1 MPGSRKSTRLALSP
15 CAKPSPPLRTG
26 DTKFSPSSSFCPRVF
41 PMGLWKAR
49 TTAPK
54 PLCARGMAIA
64 IATICVYVFYW
75 GMSHELF
82 ANFPRKDGEPSKY
95 SNRYSHEESERCK
108 QCTYRYAPNRTR
120 EEGECTAYGVSKNT
134 YHRSQRNASHTG
146 PYRASK

>member
-1 MPGSRKSTRLALSP
+1 MPGWRKSKRLALSP

-82 ANFPRKDGEPSKY
+82 ANFPRKDGEPKVLVPPQTRIIRRRHTINQGLAS
-95 SNRYSHEESERCK
+95 SSCRGGGCEEKGGDACVAH
-108 QCTYRYAPNRTR
+108 CWAIFLTPDL
-120 EEGECTAYGVSKNT
+120 
-134 YHRSQRNASHTG
+134 
-146 PYRASK
+146 